1 MEQTHDNT
9 GGEADGVIGPNQEA
23 SGTSEARREIDGPR
37 IYVASLSD
45 YNAGVLHGTWLGA
58 DLGAE
63 ILHEGIREMLA
74 ESPTMKRYGE
84 VAEEFAIHDFEGFGP
99 YQPHEYEP
107 VDTVAKIARGIREHG
122 AAYAHWANHVGTSDP
137 DALDTFE
144 DHYFGRWDST
154 IAFVEEL
161 LDDFGIER
169 ALDDAVPAP
178 WRYYV
183 RVDTEALARDLA
195 TDYTV
200 CENGDGVYLFEP
212 C

>member
-1 MEQTHDNT
+1 MNHETPSESAEPRSPERHL
-9 GGEADGVIGPNQEA
+9 DGLA
-23 SGTSEARREIDGPR
+23 PR

-45 YNAGVLHGTWLGA
+45 YNAGRLHGTWIDADDEPDDVHGA
-58 DLGAE
+58 ISDMLAASVEAGAE
-63 ILHEGIREMLA
+63 E
-74 ESPTMKRYGE
+74 Y
-84 VAEEFAIHDFEGFGP
+84 AIHDYEGFGA

-107 VDTVAKIARGIREHG
+107 IDTVNKIARGIRDHG

>member
-1 MEQTHDNT
+1 MNHETPNDSAEPRSPERHHD
-9 GGEADGVIGPNQEA
+9 GLV
-23 SGTSEARREIDGPR
+23 PR

-45 YNAGVLHGTWLGA
+45 YNAGRLHGTWIDA
-58 DLGAE
+58 DDEPDDVHAA
-63 ILHEGIREMLA
+63 ISEMLA
-74 ESPTMKRYGE
+74 ASVEAG
-84 VAEEFAIHDFEGFGP
+84 AEEYAIHDFEGFGA
-99 YQPHEYEP
+99 YQPHEYDP
-107 VDTVAKIARGIREHG
+107 TDTINKIARGIRDHG

-144 DHYFGRWDST
+144 DNYFGRWDSMV
-154 IAFVEEL
+154 AFVEEL

-195 TDYTV
+195 TEYTV
-200 CENGDGVYLFEP
+200 CEDGDGVYLFEP
-212 C
+212 